1 MTELAGPR
9 NLCYDTGVLIQA
21 TAQGAG
27 TQTSPDQSNPSA
39 RGIAVVVDITAKT
52 GTISVVCNI
61 YRKDTASGK
70 YTTLL
75 SSAALTGTGT
85 TTMIVHPDLTAAAN
99 TIAKDFIGSTWKVD
113 LVHGAGVTP
122 ATTATVGACLLP

>member
-9 NLCYDTGVLIQA
+9 NPCFDTGALIVA

-39 RGIAVVVDITAKT
+39 RGIAVTVDITAKT

-70 YTTLL
+70 YVTLL

-99 TIAKDFIGSTWKVD
+99 TIVKDFIGATWKVD
-113 LVHGAGVTP
+113 LVHGAGSTP